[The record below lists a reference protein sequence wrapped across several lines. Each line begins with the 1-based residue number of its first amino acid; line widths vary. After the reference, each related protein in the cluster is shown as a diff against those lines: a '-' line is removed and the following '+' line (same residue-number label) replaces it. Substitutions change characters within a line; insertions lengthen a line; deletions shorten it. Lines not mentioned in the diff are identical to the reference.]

1 MTLIF
6 IVMIALGGMMVF
18 MTLRELKKQG
28 FAFCLET
35 ANNWIICI
43 SCVFVI
49 IVVLCRFPVR
59 TETYTIDCG
68 FDILGT
74 DSISYNGEVVR
85 SIEVDPCFNETG
97 NNPYSLTITKEY
109 NIIGIHVST
118 NYKLNVYYTRTKE
131 K

>member
-18 MTLRELKKQG
+18 ITLRELKKQG

-43 SCVFVI
+43 SCIFVI

-59 TETYTIDCG
+59 TETYTIDRG

-74 DSISYNGEVVR
+74 DSISYNGKAVKG
-85 SIEVDPCFNETG
+85 IEINPCFSETE
-97 NNPYSLTITKEY
+97 NDPYSLTITKEY
-109 NIIGIHVST
+109 NIIGIHVGT
-118 NYKLNVYYTRTKE
+118 NYKLNVYYAQTKE

>member
-1 MTLIF
+1 M
-6 IVMIALGGMMVF
+6 F
-18 MTLRELKKQG
+18 MTLKELKKQV

-35 ANNWIICI
+35 ANDWIICI

-74 DSISYNGEVVR
+74 DSISYHGKTVR
-85 SIEVDPCFNETG
+85 GIEANPCFNETE
-97 NNPYSLTITKEY
+97 NDPYSLTVTKEY
-109 NIIGIHVST
+109 NIIGIHVGT